1 MLTAVIGVFCF
12 SLGLL
17 LQKLPKRTSTAVSKW
32 INKYLFYLVLPALAL
47 LHIPP
52 MELSWSVLMPISAAW
67 FTFMLSWVIFGTL
80 GKYFHW
86 DRTLTGCLI
95 IVSGLANT
103 SFMGFPVLEF
113 LYGPEALPTAL
124 LIDQAGSFLL
134 VSSMSIVVAS
144 IYGTGSSKPKLIL
157 LKIISFP
164 PFFML
169 LASLTMSVFKV
180 SVPDLLLPVLEVIG
194 KTMAPVALIAI
205 GIKLQFDLPS
215 LKSRYFWLGMS
226 YRTILAP
233 ALVLLIYSET
243 MEPESLEFKVT
254 VLESGMAPMI
264 TGSLVAIEYQ
274 LNPKLASQLA
284 GIGLPISLATVL
296 LWHFFLRI

>member
-1 MLTAVIGVFCF
+1 MLAAILGVFCF
-12 SLGLL
+12 ALGIL
-17 LQKLPKRTSTAVSKW
+17 LQKLPKRASASISKW
-32 INKYLFYLVLPALAL
+32 INKYLFYIVLPALAL

-52 MELSWSVLMPISAAW
+52 MELTWSVLTPISAAW
-67 FTFMLSWVIFGTL
+67 FTFLLSWLVFGTL

-95 IVSGLANT
+95 IVPGLANT

-113 LYGPEALPTAL
+113 IYGQEALPTAL

-134 VSSMSIVVAS
+134 VSSLAIVVAS
-144 IYGTGSSKPKLIL
+144 IYGTGSGKPKLIFF
-157 LKIISFP
+157 KIITFP

-169 LASLTMSVFKV
+169 LGSLALSLFQISLPETI
-180 SVPDLLLPVLEVIG
+180 LPVLEIIG

-205 GIKLQFDLPS
+205 GIKLHLDLPS
-215 LKSRYFWLGMS
+215 LKSKFFWLGMTF
-226 YRTILAP
+226 RIILAP
-233 ALVLLIYSET
+233 ALVLLIYSEL
-243 MEPESLEFKVT
+243 METESLEFRVT

-264 TGSLVAIEYQ
+264 TGSLVAIEYE

-284 GIGLPISLATVL
+284 GIGLPISLLTVL
-296 LWHFFLRI
+296 MWYVILGG